1 MIRHRSIPTRLIAR
15 QITCIVAR
23 IACCPARGFADLAG
37 CPTQQ
42 TRAVRTHCFADTDA
56 RRVSG
61 IAGRPAGGEAVDA
74 KHSGTITALA
84 IGVFQTKGTV
94 RAEPAVG
101 LALDG
106 RVGVTTLLQKIART
120 IAA

>member
-1 MIRHRSIPTRLIAR
+1 MIRHPSIPRRLIAHR
-15 QITCIVAR
+15 ITYIVAR
-23 IACCPARGFADLAG
+23 IAYCPAKVSARLAG
-37 CPTQQ
+37 WPTRRKHLAGEN
-42 TRAVRTHCFADTDA
+42 TDIVRIVA
-56 RRVSG
+56 R
-61 IAGRPAGGEAVDA
+61 RPAGGEAVDA

-94 RAEPAVG
+94 RAKPAVG

-120 IAA
+120 IAT